1 MTMLA
6 CTAWERWEWE
16 KVFIQFNTAHAEWLG
31 HVLML
36 IDCHRNLC
44 NYSSGPLPFNFF
56 KAKVKMVSRTGITL
70 TLYCTVGAA
79 V

>member
-16 KVFIQFNTAHAEWLG
+16 KVFIPFNTAHAEWLG

-36 IDCHRNLC
+36 IDCHRNLQYVTTRAARC
-44 NYSSGPLPFNFF
+44 LNFF

-70 TLYCTVGAA
+70 RL
-79 V
+79 